1 MAKASSRKLKVFQTR
16 IGFHDTVIA
25 TGSRAAALRAWGV
38 RQDLFAQ
45 GLATEITDPEIMAA
59 ALAHP
64 DKVLRRPAGSALPFT
79 ATTPRLSVADL
90 EPEPE
95 AAAPATEKAGGKAA
109 KPTLRVVGEPPK
121 KPDRTKL
128 NKAES
133 ELKALDREREEDE
146 AKFQRELDAIA
157 SEEKRLRDRRLIA
170 ENDATDRARRLRKR
184 RTEAEEN
191 VEREERAYRRSGGE
205 D

>member
-1 MAKASSRKLKVFQTR
+1 MAKAPRKLKVFQTR
-16 IGFHDTVIA
+16 LGFHDAVIA
-25 TGSRAAALRAWGV
+25 TGSRAAALRGWGI

-45 GLATEITDPEIMAA
+45 GLAAEVTDPGIVAA
-59 ALAHP
+59 ATAHP
-64 DKVLRRPAGSALPFT
+64 DKVLRRPAGSDQPFS
-79 ATTPRLSVADL
+79 ASPPRLSVADL

-95 AAAPATEKAGGKAA
+95 PQPAEGKKKTAAPA
-109 KPTLRVVGEPPK
+109 LRVVGEPAR

-128 NKAES
+128 NKAEA

-170 ENDATDRARRLRKR
+170 ENDAADRARRLRKR

>member
-1 MAKASSRKLKVFQTR
+1 MAKGPRKLKVFQTR
-16 IGFHDTVIA
+16 LGFHDAVIA
-25 TGSRAAALRAWGV
+25 TGSRAAALRGWGV

-45 GLATEITDPEIMAA
+45 GLATEVTDPDLVAIAS
-59 ALAHP
+59 AHP
-64 DKVLRRPAGSALPFT
+64 DKVLRRPAGSDQPFSPT
-79 ATTPRLSVADL
+79 PPRLSVADL

-95 AAAPATEKAGGKAA
+95 AIPAPEEKKATKGAPALRLVGKPA
-109 KPTLRVVGEPPK
+109 P

-128 NKAES
+128 TKAEA

-170 ENDATDRARRLRKR
+170 ENDAADRARRLRKR

-191 VEREERAYRRSGGE
+191 IEREERAYRRSGGE

>member
-16 IGFHDTVIA
+16 IGFHDAVIA

-45 GLATEITDPEIMAA
+45 GLAAEITDPAILEA
-59 ALAHP
+59 ALANP
-64 DKVLRRPAGSALPFT
+64 DKVLRRPAGSTQPFS
-79 ATTPRLSVADL
+79 ASPPRLTVADL

-95 AAAPATEKAGGKAA
+95 PQAPTGDKKRPKPALRLVDKPPVKA
-109 KPTLRVVGEPPK
+109 
-121 KPDRTKL
+121 DRSKL
-128 NKAES
+128 NKAEA

-146 AKFQRELDAIA
+146 AKYQRELDAIA
-157 SEEKRLRDRRLIA
+157 GEEKRLRDRRTIA
-170 ENDATDRARRLRKR
+170 EHDAADRARRLRRR
-184 RTEAEEN
+184 RTEAEEA
-191 VEREERAYRRSGGE
+191 VEREERAYRRTGGT